1 MVNIMIKHRLHHWSC
16 SKLADIIRGE
26 KKPYAL
32 ELEQWAK
39 WRDEQNKKRP
49 FRYWLSDTVLIKLQ
63 DIFYFPYDIYSTV
76 RDYICNRFIDKLQ
89 YLETGLQPGQ
99 YYDLDTRIM
108 HGLFNELTKFVEI
121 ELAHTSLWN
130 KDKHYNFKNGRCIEA
145 AYDYFNWA
153 SNLRG
158 DDGELT
164 EQAKS
169 AIKIQI
175 LYEWWKNHRKQELYQ
190 EKEDTE
196 MLIELIKIRHHLWT

>member
-1 MVNIMIKHRLHHWSC
+1 MIKHRLHRWSC

-32 ELEQWAK
+32 ELEQWIK
-39 WRDEQNKKRP
+39 WHDEQNKNRP
-49 FRYWLSDTVLIKLQ
+49 FRYWLSDTILTKLQ

-76 RDYICNRFIDKLQ
+76 RSYIRNRFIDKLQ
-89 YLETGLQPGQ
+89 YLETGLESGV

-121 ELAHTSLWN
+121 ELARTSLWN
-130 KDKHYNFKNGRCIEA
+130 KDKYYNFKHDRCIEA

-153 SNLRG
+153 SNLRY

-164 EQAKS
+164 EQAKG

-175 LYEWWKNHRKQELYQ
+175 LYEWWKNHRKQEFYQ

-196 MLIELIKIRHHLWT
+196 MLIELIKIRHQLWT

>member
-1 MVNIMIKHRLHHWSC
+1 MIKHRLHRWSC

-39 WRDEQNKKRP
+39 WSDEQNKKRP

-76 RDYICNRFIDKLQ
+76 RAYICNRFIDKLQ